1 MTSEYPTTSIAATP
15 SPAAALPCPGLES
28 SEQPYPVSN
37 SDPTGAFWKGKAA
50 VITGAAGGMGALE
63 TARILQA
70 GGTVFAVDVLALSH
84 ESWDRLQT
92 AAGEHRPRLVPYTAD
107 IRRAEAWDNLKA
119 EIAARKVPVHG
130 LVNNA
135 GITLRK
141 TLTQTEPEEW
151 DRLIGI
157 NLTGSFLAI
166 RALAPVMSDG
176 GSIVN
181 ISSSAG
187 LVGYFGAAY
196 SASKWGLRGV
206 TKAAAIE
213 LASRRI
219 RVNSICPGLV
229 DSDMTRKPN
238 AVYDEEQAAAFYEEC
253 RQSTPFG
260 RGAHPE
266 EVADLVMFLLGP
278 QSSYIT
284 GTDIPVDG
292 GMVAGGIYSR
302 VGRAAGSIPEL

>member
-1 MTSEYPTTSIAATP
+1 MTFSA
-15 SPAAALPCPGLES
+15 
-28 SEQPYPVSN
+28 
-37 SDPTGAFWKGKAA
+37 DPTGTFWKNKAA
-50 VITGAAGGMGALE
+50 VITGAAGGMGELE

-70 GGTVFAVDVLALSH
+70 GGTVFAVDVLAAGH
-84 ESWDRLQT
+84 EGWERLK
-92 AAGEHRPRLVPYTAD
+92 AAVGEHRPRLVPHTAD
-107 IRRAEAWDNLKA
+107 ISRPEAWDDLK
-119 EIAARKVPVHG
+119 EVITARDIPLHG

-141 TLTQTEPEEW
+141 TVTQTDPEEW

-196 SASKWGLRGV
+196 SASKWALRGL

-219 RVNSICPGLV
+219 RVNAVCPGLV
-229 DSDMTRKPN
+229 DTDMTRKPN
-238 AVYDEEQAAAFYEEC
+238 AVYGEEQAAAFYEEC

-260 RGAHPE
+260 RGADPD
-266 EVADLVMFLLGP
+266 EVADLVMFLMGP
-278 QSSYIT
+278 QSGYIT

-302 VGRAAGSIPEL
+302 VGRSAGSLPAL

>member
-1 MTSEYPTTSIAATP
+1 MTFNADATST
-15 SPAAALPCPGLES
+15 
-28 SEQPYPVSN
+28 
-37 SDPTGAFWKGKAA
+37 FWKDKAA

-63 TARILQA
+63 TTRILKG
-70 GGTVFAVDVLALSH
+70 GGTVFAVDVLPDGH
-84 ESWDRLQT
+84 EGWQRLKA
-92 AAGEHRPRLVPYTAD
+92 AAGDHGPRLVPHTAD
-107 IRRAEAWDNLKA
+107 ISRPEAWDALTE
-119 EIAARKVPVHG
+119 EISASKVPLHG

-141 TLTQTEPEEW
+141 TVTQTEPEEW

-196 SASKWGLRGV
+196 SASKWALRGL
-206 TKAAAIE
+206 TKAASIE

-219 RVNSICPGLV
+219 RVNAVCPGLV
-229 DSDMTRKPN
+229 DTDMTRKPN
-238 AVYDEEQAAAFYEEC
+238 AVYGEEQAAAFYEEC

-260 RGAHPE
+260 RGAEPE

-278 QSSYIT
+278 QSGYIT
-284 GTDIPVDG
+284 GIDIPVDG

-302 VGRAAGSIPEL
+302 VGRSVGSLPAL

>member
-1 MTSEYPTTSIAATP
+1 MTFDA
-15 SPAAALPCPGLES
+15 
-28 SEQPYPVSN
+28 N
-37 SDPTGAFWKGKAA
+37 PTGTFWNGKAA

-63 TARILQA
+63 TARILEA
-70 GGTVFAVDVLALSH
+70 GGTVFAVDVLPAGH
-84 ESWDRLQT
+84 KGWERLKV
-92 AAGEHRPRLVPYTAD
+92 AAGEHGPKLVPFTAD
-107 IRRAEAWDNLKA
+107 ISRPEAWDALKK
-119 EIAARKVPVHG
+119 EISASEVPLHG

-141 TLTQTEPEEW
+141 TVTQTEPEEW

-196 SASKWGLRGV
+196 SASKWALRGL

-219 RVNSICPGLV
+219 RVNAICPGLV
-229 DSDMTRKPN
+229 DTDLTRKPN
-238 AVYDEEQAAAFYEEC
+238 AVYGEDQAAAFYEEC

-260 RGAHPE
+260 RGAEPG

-278 QSSYIT
+278 QSGYIT
-284 GTDIPVDG
+284 GSDIPVDG

-302 VGRAAGSIPEL
+302 VGRSAGSLPPL

>member
-1 MTSEYPTTSIAATP
+1 MTFTA
-15 SPAAALPCPGLES
+15 
-28 SEQPYPVSN
+28 
-37 SDPTGAFWKGKAA
+37 DPTGSFWHDKAA

-70 GGTVFAVDVLALSH
+70 GGTVFAVDVLAAGH
-84 ESWDRLQT
+84 EGWERLKA
-92 AAGEHRPRLVPYTAD
+92 AAGEHGPRLVPHTAD
-107 IRRAEAWDNLKA
+107 ISRPEAWDDLK
-119 EIAARKVPVHG
+119 EVIMARGIPLHG

-141 TLTQTEPEEW
+141 TVTQTEPEEW

-196 SASKWGLRGV
+196 SASKWAARGL

-219 RVNSICPGLV
+219 RVNAICPGLV
-229 DSDMTRKPN
+229 DTDMTRKPN
-238 AVYDEEQAAAFYEEC
+238 AVYGEEQAAAFYEEC

-260 RGAHPE
+260 RGADPE

-278 QSSYIT
+278 QSGYIT
-284 GTDIPVDG
+284 GADIPVDG

-302 VGRAAGSIPEL
+302 VGRSAGSLPAL

>member
-1 MTSEYPTTSIAATP
+1 MASAKPSLNTGES
-15 SPAAALPCPGLES
+15 SPAAAS
-28 SEQPYPVSN
+28 R
-37 SDPTGAFWKGKAA
+37 SDVHSVGQRTALSADTTSTFWNGKAA
-50 VITGAAGGMGALE
+50 VITGAAGGMGAIE
-63 TARILQA
+63 TERILQA
-70 GGTVFAVDVLALSH
+70 GGTVFAVDILAAGH
-84 ESWDRLQT
+84 DSWGRLET
-92 AAGEHRPRLVPYTAD
+92 AAVEHAPRLVPYIAD
-107 IRRAEAWDNLKA
+107 IRRPEAWDHLK
-119 EIAARKVPVHG
+119 EVIAAREIPVQG

-157 NLTGSFLAI
+157 NLTGSFLAV
-166 RALAPVMSDG
+166 RALAPIISDG

-196 SASKWGLRGV
+196 SASKWALRGL

-213 LASRRI
+213 LAGRRI
-219 RVNSICPGLV
+219 RVNTICPGLV
-229 DSDMTRKPN
+229 DTDMTRKPN
-238 AVYDEEQAAAFYEEC
+238 AVYGEEQAAVFYEEC

-260 RGAHPE
+260 RGADPD

-278 QSSYIT
+278 HSGYIT

-302 VGRAAGSIPEL
+302 VGRSAGTLQALWP